1 MSEVATAPAAEVS
14 SPAPTPPEI
23 QRDWTPSDAARL
35 LASRRAEKKQQA
47 DAPAAIEAPPQP
59 AQELAQEANAAPQTE
74 ATSET
79 QEVAPAEVPPI
90 DLPRSWTKEQAEHWN
105 ALPRNLQ
112 EYLSERASKDSEAV
126 RRSQN
131 EAAEIRKAAEAERR
145 QAEEIRKQYEAK
157 LPSLVEALRRQSEF
171 ADIKSLDDVKRMQAE
186 DPFRFQAWQVYQMD
200 AQAAEAERKQ
210 AEERQQ
216 QEKAQARASFAR
228 EQEAKL
234 LELIPEMKDPEKAN
248 GIRSKA
254 VSMLVNDYGFTE
266 SDLGAMMQTDDG
278 FKLLSDARWQKLIA
292 DGLKYQ
298 DSLKAKATIAAK
310 PLPPV
315 QRPGVSAPAQN
326 GNTARIQ
333 ALEKELSNASGVNQ
347 ARIMAQIRQLRSGAR

>member
-1 MSEVATAPAAEVS
+1 MTDLATAPAAEVS
-14 SPAPTPPEI
+14 TPAPTPPVVE
-23 QRDWTPSDAARL
+23 REWTPSDAARL
-35 LASRRAEKKQQA
+35 LASRRNKQAE
-47 DAPAAIEAPPQP
+47 PAAEPAPPP
-59 AQELAQEANAAPQTE
+59 VQELAPEASAAPQPE

-79 QEVAPAEVPPI
+79 QEVAPAETPPI
-90 DLPRSWTKEQAEHWN
+90 ELPRSWTKEQAEHWN

-131 EAAEIRKAAEAERR
+131 EAAEIRKAAEAERK
-145 QAEEIRKQYEAK
+145 QAEEVRKQYEAK
-157 LPSLVEALRRQSEF
+157 LPALVEAMRRQSEF
-171 ADIKSLDDVKRMQAE
+171 ADIKSLDDVRKLQAE

-210 AEERQQ
+210 AEDRQQ
-216 QEKAQARASFAR
+216 HEKANARSAYVR

-234 LELIPEMKDPEKAN
+234 VELIPEMKDPAKATTL
-248 GIRSKA
+248 RTSA
-254 VSMLVNDYGFTE
+254 VKMLVDDYGFSE
-266 SDLGAMMQTDDG
+266 GDLGALMQTDDG
-278 FKLLSDARWQKLIA
+278 FKILSDARWQKLIA
-292 DGLKYQ
+292 DGLKYH

-326 GNTARIQ
+326 SNTGRIQ
-333 ALEKELSNASGVNQ
+333 ALNKQLETASGVNQ
-347 ARIMAQIRQLRSGAR
+347 AKIMAEIRQLRRAG